1 MNDTNNLQIQ
11 EPHLQSHTSTE
22 KNIILKNLDDLKPY
36 SGNART
42 HSKKQVKQIADSIAR
57 FGFTNP
63 ILIDED
69 GLILAGH
76 GRVEAA
82 RLLGLIEVPC
92 LRLSEMTEAEKR
104 AYILADNKLAQNA
117 GWDESILATELEYL
131 IEQVDEVDLSLTGFT
146 IAEVDEILEVGGT
159 DLATESEEDDK
170 LPAVLDDEPVTR
182 VGDIWQL
189 GNHRL
194 VCGDA
199 REFNSYTQLL
209 TNKDVISE
217 LAEMV
222 FTDPPYN
229 VKIDRNVCGSG
240 NIKHSEF
247 AMASGEMRPHEFIEF
262 LKSTF
267 DLLAKYSAKGSI
279 HFICMDWR
287 HIEEMLAAGN
297 QTYSEFKNLCV
308 WVKDN
313 GGMGSFYRS
322 RHELVF
328 VFKNGDAPHINTFE
342 LGQHGRYRTN
352 VWNYRGISSGGKS
365 AREELIL
372 HPTVK
377 PVAMVADAIKDCSSH
392 GGIILDV
399 FAGSGTI
406 FIAAEKTGRRAR
418 GIEIDPKYCDTAI
431 LRWQAFTKDD
441 AIMIE
446 TGETFEEVK
455 QRRYKLSEA
464 SVQNQAKSQDLAN
477 GHNSKPSFPPGV
489 LETYLKTKSINT
501 GGL

>member
-1 MNDTNNLQIQ
+1 MTTDIFNSISNSKSLSDLD
-11 EPHLQSHTSTE
+11 
-22 KNIILKNLDDLKPY
+22 KNIILNNLDDLKPY
-36 SGNART
+36 VGNART
-42 HSKKQVKQIADSIAR
+42 HSKKQVRQIADSIAR

-63 ILIDED
+63 VLIDED

-82 RLLGLIEVPC
+82 RLLGLDEIPC

-131 IEQVDEVDLSLTGFT
+131 IEQVDEIDLSLTGFT
-146 IAEVDEILEVGGT
+146 IAEVDEILEIGGI

-170 LPAVLDDEPVTR
+170 LAAVSDDAPVTR
-182 VGDIWQL
+182 VGDIWQM
-189 GNHRL
+189 GSHRL
-194 VCGDA
+194 ICGDA
-199 REFNSYTQLL
+199 RDINSYAQLL
-209 TNKDVISE
+209 TNKDGIPE
-217 LAEMV
+217 LAQMV

-229 VKIDRNVCGSG
+229 VKIDKNVCGFG

-247 AMASGEMRPHEFIEF
+247 AMASGEMSPEQFTVF

-267 DLLAKYSAKGSI
+267 ELLAKCSVKGSI
-279 HFICMDWR
+279 HFVCMDWR
-287 HIEEMLAAGN
+287 HIPELLEAGN
-297 QTYSEFKNLCV
+297 DIYSELKNLCV

-313 GGMGSFYRS
+313 GGQGSFYRS

-328 VFKNGDAPHINTFE
+328 VFKNGDASHINTFE
-342 LGQHGRYRTN
+342 LGQYGRYRTN

-365 AREELIL
+365 AREELKL

-392 GGIILDV
+392 SGIILDA

-418 GIEIDPKYCDTAI
+418 GIEIDPKYCDTSI
-431 LRWQAFTKDD
+431 LRWQAFAKDD
-441 AIMIE
+441 AILVE
-446 TGETFEEVK
+446 TGETFEEVR
-455 QRRYKLSEA
+455 QRRKKFLAA
-464 SVQNQAKSQDLAN
+464 SIQHQTTSKVFSD
-477 GHNSKPSFPPGV
+477 NSNNKAMLPPGV
-489 LETYLKTKSINT
+489 LKVYLKTKSTMT